1 MAPFGA
7 GQMDYCLDNP
17 DVFFASPGWFQP
29 IEHGQTASRR
39 CRHWWSRGR
48 RRPPTPNIQALAHST
63 VGQSLPIP
71 LKKPFPSISSIT
83 RPLLFFKYEGNFIQ
97 KFQYELSTKRVLNTM
112 IIGAHVLLGQIL
124 QNHMLDLLIHN
135 SKLLCIL
142 QVIHFP
148 QPLLD
153 DMQEAPIFHVQAAHE
168 KEQITSSSSSAPML
182 HPRGPGIPGCSSVC
196 GAVRSALSRPSR
208 KCKADPPGD
217 SKTCPAVNWCLWA
230 RGGSQPSPVQPLQTC
245 WASSKCGGRRG
256 PFFRNTSCPGWGDG
270 FSPLGRACSAAGGLH
285 FPWHIPISEV
295 KLNVFF

>member
-1 MAPFGA
+1 M
-7 GQMDYCLDNP
+7 
-17 DVFFASPGWFQP
+17 PGTKWFQLVIETPEPGKWEVSFNQLMKGVGQKPTSVLEATEPFLLHSTSPLGPSLATHIP
-29 IEHGQTASRR
+29 ILFPFPEIPVPPNDLPLILCLNSHFDLKKTASRR

-168 KEQITSSSSSAPML
+168 KEQITCQLPV
-182 HPRGPGIPGCSSVC
+182 IPIALLSLLFQCSN
-196 GAVRSALSRPSR
+196 A
-208 KCKADPPGD
+208 
-217 SKTCPAVNWCLWA
+217 
-230 RGGSQPSPVQPLQTC
+230 PSPRPRHT
-245 WASSKCGGRRG
+245 
-256 PFFRNTSCPGWGDG
+256 
-270 FSPLGRACSAAGGLH
+270 
-285 FPWHIPISEV
+285 
-295 KLNVFF
+295 